1 MRAAQAAAAPST
13 SSGIAG
19 IVPSRKE
26 QREQR
31 AAARVDGVAR
41 RERKAAERGRAKSKA
56 SAEGGKG
63 GIEEGVAL

>member
-1 MRAAQAAAAPST
+1 MRAAQAAAAPPI

-31 AAARVDGVAR
+31 AAAHFDRVAR
-41 RERKAAERGRAKSKA
+41 RERKAAERAERKA
-56 SAEGGKG
+56 SAEGRKG
-63 GIEEGVAL
+63 GIEEVVAL